1 MAVLRSRETTRRW
14 CLIAR
19 DACWACALRG
29 ASLSTVWSKRTR
41 RADGRLLVPASV
53 SDVVAAT
60 LELMPDAIFAVDDD
74 GVIVYASRRAE
85 DLFGYAPRSLVDR
98 EVEQLVPQRLR
109 EGHADH
115 RRVYNAERRVRA
127 MGSGPDLWGV
137 RADGVE
143 FPVEI
148 SLSPMSTPDGFLAL
162 VAVRDVSQRYL
173 QSQDLRRLAAIVE
186 DCEDAIFSKT
196 IDGIITSC
204 NGAAARMHGY
214 STEEVIGQPLS
225 MLVPKE
231 RHGELFERLERLRRG
246 ELYDRYETVHVRK
259 DGSQFPVSV
268 TGSPVRDGTG
278 AVVGSSMI
286 ARDISARREAE
297 RALHESEERFRRL
310 FADAPIGMAAIDV
323 SASRR
328 GRMLAVNREFGRIAD
343 RSEETLLDETVLEL
357 LDPADQHLI
366 VDAYAELTTGRA
378 ATLRFEARVRRVR
391 DQVVWVR
398 VAVSVVCDDQG
409 TPTLVIAQVED
420 ISARKEAEDR
430 LTHLA
435 LHDELTGL
443 PNRMLVLDRLRQAQA
458 RGPRRNGHVA
468 VLFVDLDHFKLVNDS
483 LGHHA
488 GDELLRVVAER
499 LVGAVRP
506 SDTVARF
513 GGDEFVVCCDDLGP
527 TPAAAEAQTIEI
539 AERIQR
545 GLMPTV
551 RLGDE
556 DVRVAASIGITVS
569 HAANQPP
576 EELLRDADAAMY
588 RAKERG
594 RGRFE
599 MFDLALQERALQR
612 METEI
617 GLRRALADDAFVL
630 HYQPIVDLATGHC
643 RAVEAL
649 LRWADPDRGLVPPGE
664 FLTVAEETGL
674 IVPIGEWVLR
684 RACQDRAS
692 WTDRNDDLV
701 VAVNVSALQ
710 LSRSDLAST
719 VREALD
725 QARLPARVLE
735 LEVTESVLMNPSHSA
750 LSQLDEIEALGVRL
764 TLDDFGTG
772 YASVTSLRTL
782 AFHQVKIDR
791 SFVAGIPDQTQDTL
805 IVDAIVRLARGL
817 GLEVVAE
824 GVETAE
830 QADTLRAMGCQLA
843 QGCYFSPPM
852 AVPFLDLTDR
862 ESHAKESL
870 A

>member
-1 MAVLRSRETTRRW
+1 MRNARSFGEY
-14 CLIAR
+14 
-19 DACWACALRG
+19 G
-29 ASLSTVWSKRTR
+29 WSKRTP
-41 RADGRLLVPASV
+41 RADGRLLVPACL
-53 SDVVAAT
+53 SDVVVAT

-85 DLFGYAPRSLVDR
+85 DLFGYTPGSLVDR
-98 EVEQLVPQRLR
+98 QVEQLVPQRLR

-115 RRVYNAERRVRA
+115 RRAYNAERQVRP
-127 MGSGPDLWGV
+127 MGSGPELWGV
-137 RADGVE
+137 RVDGVE

-148 SLSPMSTPDGFLAL
+148 SLSPLSTPGGFLAL

-186 DCEDAIFSKT
+186 HSEDAIFSKT

-214 STEEVIGQPLS
+214 SIEEVIGQPLS

-231 RHGELFERLERLRRG
+231 LHGELFERLERLRRG
-246 ELYDRYETVHVRK
+246 ELYEHYETVHVRK
-259 DGSQFPVSV
+259 DGGQFPVSV
-268 TGSPVRDGTG
+268 TGSPVCDSTG
-278 AVVGSSMI
+278 AVVGSSII
-286 ARDISARREAE
+286 ARDISARRQAE

-323 SASRR
+323 TASRR
-328 GRMLAVNREFGRIAD
+328 GRMLAVNREFARITD
-343 RSEETLLDETVLEL
+343 RCEETLLDETVLEL

-366 VDAYAELTTGRA
+366 VDAYEELTTGRS

-391 DQVVWVR
+391 DEAVWVR

-409 TPTLVIAQVED
+409 TPTLVVAQVED
-420 ISARKEAEDR
+420 ISASKEAEAR

-443 PNRMLVLDRLRQAQA
+443 PNRVLVLDRLRQAQA
-458 RGPRRNGHVA
+458 RGPRRKGHVA
-468 VLFVDLDHFKLVNDS
+468 VLFVDLDHFKVVNDS
-483 LGHHA
+483 LGHPA
-488 GDELLRVVAER
+488 GDELLCVVAER

-513 GGDEFVVCCDDLGP
+513 GGDEFVICCDDLGP

-551 RLGDE
+551 RLGGE

-569 HAANQPP
+569 HSANQSP

-599 MFDLALQERALQR
+599 MFDLALHERALQR
-612 METEI
+612 METEN
-617 GLRRALADDAFVL
+617 GLRRALADEALTL

-649 LRWADPDRGLVPPGE
+649 LRWADPARGLVPPAE

-674 IVPIGEWVLR
+674 IVAIGEWVLHR
-684 RACQDRAS
+684 VCQDRAS
-692 WTDRNDDLV
+692 WTDRSDDLV
-701 VAVNVSALQ
+701 VAVNVSAIQ

-735 LEVTESVLMNPSHSA
+735 LEVTESVLMSLSHSA
-750 LSQLDEIEALGVRL
+750 LSQLDEIEALGVGL

-772 YASVTSLRTL
+772 YASLTSLRNLT
-782 AFHQVKIDR
+782 FHRVKIDR
-791 SFVAGIPDQTQDTL
+791 SVVAGIPDQAQDTL
-805 IVDAIVRLARGL
+805 IVDVIVRLARGL

-830 QADTLRAMGCQLA
+830 QADALRAMGCQLA
-843 QGCYFSPPM
+843 QGYYFARPM
-852 AVPFLDLTDR
+852 AVPFLDLTGL
-862 ESHAKESL
+862 ESHATETL